1 MIKKSFSASID
12 NFMSHRYELRDGFCQ
27 FISYAT
33 RKTMDK
39 SELAKTNGVRDHCQA
54 LLDFKHFT
62 KLHTG
67 ENIGTLLNSIH
78 LSAGCKPAFIGGHI
92 VDGTKNAGKSVEQ
105 LIL

>member
-33 RKTMDK
+33 RKTMDN

-67 ENIGTLLNSIH
+67 ENIGAWTKYIH
-78 LSAGCKPAFIGGHI
+78 ISVGCKPTFIGGHT
-92 VDGTKNAGKSVEQ
+92 VDGAENSVKSVE
-105 LIL
+105 